1 MMRENWNKA
10 KIYVERI
17 FALFHNEKLQ
27 KGSRITYGVI
37 WNLVLIFIIIASIG
51 LAFAGGVGAGYF
63 ASLVKDEPVRTYAE
77 MKKDIT
83 DENQTTKLY
92 FANNVY
98 LGKMRTDLER
108 EEVSVDK
115 VSDYLKNGIIATEDE
130 YFYEHNGIVPKAL
143 LRAIFQE
150 LTNSSNQT
158 GGSTL
163 TQQII
168 KNQILTNEVSFD
180 RKAKEL
186 LLALRLEK
194 FFTKNQILDAYLNNT
209 TFGRNSTG
217 QNIAG
222 VQTAAKGIFGVDA
235 KDLNLPQSAF
245 IAGLPQSPFGYTP
258 FTNQGTVKKNLQP
271 GINRMK
277 TVLKRMHDNGYIT
290 DKEYKAALQYSIQK
304 DFISPQKNPREKYP
318 WLVDEIERR
327 AIDII
332 ATILAKKDGYS
343 EVNLQKNKALNEKYI
358 TLANR
363 NIRQNGY
370 KIHTTVMKDIY
381 DKMQKAKNEF
391 HGYGPINTVTYTDP
405 KTGEEKSRIEPV
417 QIGAMLIENRTGKI
431 LSFVGGRDFKLEQL
445 NHATQGKRPNGSTMK
460 PLLVYGPA
468 LELGKI
474 SPGSMIADTRF
485 SITSGGKKW
494 SPENYTIGKEYGLVT
509 ARQALAHSYNISA
522 AKAYLNIIAMR
533 PANYLKKMG
542 FTSLTDG
549 DYYNP
554 ALSLGGITNGVTV
567 EENVNAYATFAN
579 GGKFVDAYLID
590 KIVDK
595 NGKTVY
601 QHKTKPEQVFSPQ
614 TSYLTIDMM
623 RDVLGYG
630 TAASVK
636 GMLKFSADW
645 AGKTGTTQDWKDAW
659 FVATN
664 PNVTFGTWIGYDTPS
679 DLRDSNYPNYS
690 LRNLQIWSKLINAAY
705 DAKPSIVAP
714 KKYFSM
720 PSGIQRKSYC
730 AISGN
735 LPSQLCAD
743 AGLVKTDLFNIKF
756 APQKVD
762 NSLITGKYVTIKGRN
777 YLALDST
784 PAEFTGSG
792 FLFNP
797 DFIKVIGGNQIKD
810 LQKLIPNNPLWSK
823 VLVPDDKITDDGKPP
838 LPVKVTIKGHQIKW
852 NESPSTDV
860 VGYRVYS
867 KDGIHLASMKSGSN
881 LTYYSNNENVYVV
894 AVDVAGNESIH
905 SNFIQMKIEP
915 PKEHQKSGE
924 KTDENKKDEDN
935 VDINDGLNH

>member
-1 MMRENWNKA
+1 MMRERIHKIKIFFNK
-10 KIYVERI
+10 IL
-17 FALFHNEKLQ
+17 LFFQNEKLQ
-27 KGSRITYGVI
+27 KRTRITYGVF
-37 WNLVLIFIIIASIG
+37 WNLLLIFIIVGVIG
-51 LAFAGGVGAGYF
+51 FAFAGGIGAGYF
-63 ASLVKDEPVRTYAE
+63 ASLVKDEPIRTYAE
-77 MKKDIT
+77 MKKDIN

-108 EEVSVDK
+108 EEVSIDQ
-115 VSDYLKNGIIATEDE
+115 VSKYVKNGLIATEDE
-130 YFYEHNGIVPKAL
+130 YFYEHHGIVPKAL
-143 LRAIFQE
+143 FRAIFQE
-150 LTNSSNQT
+150 LTNSSSQT

-163 TQQII
+163 TQQVI

-180 RKAKEL
+180 RKAKEV

-194 FFTKNQILDAYLNNT
+194 FFSKDQILDAYLNDT
-209 TFGRNSTG
+209 TFGRNSSG
-217 QNIAG
+217 RNIAG
-222 VQTAAKGIFGVDA
+222 VQTAAKGIFGVNA

-258 FTNQGTVKKNLQP
+258 FTNQGTLKKNLQP

-277 TVLKRMHDNGYIT
+277 TVLKRMHDNGYIS
-290 DKEYKAALQYSIQK
+290 DKEYKDALQYDIKK
-304 DFISPQKNPREKYP
+304 DFISSQTSPREQYP

-327 AIDII
+327 ATDII

-343 EVNLQKNKALNEKYI
+343 DTDLQKDKTLNQKYE

-370 KIHTTVMKDIY
+370 KIHTTVIKQIY

-391 HGYGPINTVTYTDP
+391 RGYGPINTVTYTDP
-405 KTGEEKSRIEPV
+405 NTGKVKNRIEPV
-417 QIGAMLIENRTGKI
+417 QIGAMLIENSTGKI

-460 PLLVYGPA
+460 PLLVYGPS
-468 LELGKI
+468 LEQGKI
-474 SPGSMIADTRF
+474 SPGSMIADTKF
-485 SITSGGKKW
+485 SITSGGKEW

-509 ARQALAHSYNISA
+509 ARQALAYSYNISA
-522 AKAYLNIIAMR
+522 AKTYLNIINRR
-533 PANYLKKMG
+533 PANYLKQMG
-542 FTSLTDG
+542 FTSLTEG

-595 NGKTVY
+595 NGKTIY
-601 QHKTKPEQVFSPQ
+601 QHQAKPVQVFSKQ
-614 TSYLTIDMM
+614 TSYLAIDMM

-630 TAASVK
+630 TAASAK

-679 DLRDSNYPNYS
+679 DLRSSNYPNYS
-690 LRNLQIWSKLINAAY
+690 IRNLQIWSKLMNAAY
-705 DAKPSIVAP
+705 DAKPNLVAP
-714 KKYFSM
+714 KEHFSM
-720 PSGIQRKSYC
+720 PSGIERKSYC

-735 LPSQLCAD
+735 LPSKACSD
-743 AGLVKTDLFNIKF
+743 AGLVKSDLFNVKF
-756 APQKVD
+756 APTKVD
-762 NSLITGKYVTIKGRN
+762 NSLIEGKYVTIKGKN
-777 YLALDST
+777 YVALEST
-784 PAEFTGSG
+784 PFEFARSG
-792 FLFNP
+792 FILNP
-797 DFIKVIGGNQIKD
+797 DFIKEIGADQSKD
-810 LQKLIPNNPLWSK
+810 LRKLIPNNPLWSK
-823 VLVPDDKITDDGKPP
+823 ILIPDDKITDDGKPP
-838 LPVKVTIKGHQIKW
+838 LPVKVTTEGKHIKW
-852 NESPSTDV
+852 TESPSSDV

-867 KDGIHLASMKSGSN
+867 KDGKKLTSIKSGST
-881 LTYYSNNENVYVV
+881 LSYYSNNEKVFVV

-905 SNFIQMKIEP
+905 SNVIQIGIEP
-915 PKEHQKSGE
+915 PNDNQKP
-924 KTDENKKDEDN
+924 DENNNDDEN
-935 VDINDGLNH
+935 IDIINGLNH

>member
-1 MMRENWNKA
+1 MMKEKSKKV
-10 KIYVERI
+10 KILVEKI
-17 FALFHNEKLQ
+17 LSFFHNENLQ
-27 KGSRITYGVI
+27 RKSRITYGVI
-37 WNLVLIFIIIASIG
+37 WNLFLIIIIVASIG
-51 LAFAGGVGAGYF
+51 LSFAGGVGAGYF
-63 ASLVKDEPVRTYAE
+63 ASLVKDEPLRTYAE

-108 EEVSVDK
+108 EEVSIDQ
-115 VSDYLKNGIIATEDE
+115 VSDYLKNGLIATEDE
-130 YFYEHNGIVPKAL
+130 YFYEHHGIVPKAI
-143 LRAIFQE
+143 LRAVFQE
-150 LTNSSNQT
+150 LTNSSSQT

-163 TQQII
+163 TQQVI

-180 RKAKEL
+180 RKAKEV

-194 FFTKNQILDAYLNNT
+194 FFSKDQILDAYLNDT
-209 TFGRNSTG
+209 TFGRNSSG
-217 QNIAG
+217 RNIAG

-258 FTNQGTVKKNLQP
+258 FTNQGTLKKNLQP

-277 TVLKRMHDNGYIT
+277 IVLKRMHDNGYIA
-290 DKEYKAALQYSIQK
+290 DKEFKAALQYDIQK
-304 DFISPQKNPREKYP
+304 DFISPQKSPREKYP

-327 AIDII
+327 ATNII

-343 EVNLQKNKALNEKYI
+343 EEDLQKNKALNEKYE

-370 KIHTTVMKDIY
+370 QIHSTVIKDIY

-391 HGYGPINTVTYTDP
+391 HGYGPINTVTYTDS

-417 QIGAMLIENRTGKI
+417 QIGAMLIENSTGKI

-460 PLLVYGPA
+460 PLLVYGPS

-474 SPGSMIADTRF
+474 SPGSMIADTKF
-485 SITSGGKKW
+485 SIKSGGKEW

-522 AKAYLNIIAMR
+522 AKTYLDIINQR
-533 PANYLKKMG
+533 PANYLKQMG

-579 GGKFVDAYLID
+579 GGQFVDAYLID

-595 NGKTVY
+595 NGKTIY
-601 QHKTKPEQVFSPQ
+601 QHHPKPVQVFSPQ
-614 TSYLTIDMM
+614 TSYLAIDMM

-630 TAASVK
+630 TAASVR
-636 GMLKFSADW
+636 GMLKFSSDW

-679 DLRDSNYPNYS
+679 DLRASNYPNYS
-690 LRNLQIWSKLINAAY
+690 IRNLQIWSKLMNAAF

-714 KKYFSM
+714 KEHFNM
-720 PSGIQRKSYC
+720 PTGIEKKSYC

-735 LPSQLCAD
+735 LPSKACSD
-743 AGLVKTDLFNIKF
+743 AGLVKSDLFNVKY
-756 APQKVD
+756 APTKED
-762 NSLITGKYVTIKGRN
+762 NSLMEGKYVTMKGKN
-777 YLALDST
+777 YLALSST
-784 PAEFTGSG
+784 PSEFAKSG
-792 FLFNP
+792 FLLNP
-797 DFIKVIGGNQIKD
+797 DLIKEIGADQSKD
-810 LQKLIPNNPLWSK
+810 LRKLIPNNSLWSK
-823 VLVPDDKITDDGKPP
+823 ILIPDDKMSDDGNPP
-838 LPVKVTIKGHQIKW
+838 LPVKVTMKGNQITW
-852 NESPSTDV
+852 TESPSSDV
-860 VGYRVYS
+860 IGYRIYS
-867 KDGIHLASMKSGSN
+867 NDDKKLASIISGSN
-881 LTYYSNNENVYVV
+881 LSYYSNNGKVYVV

-905 SNFIQMKIEP
+905 SNVIQIGIEP
-915 PKEHQKSGE
+915 PKDEQKS
-924 KTDENKKDEDN
+924 DDNKKDDEN
-935 VDINDGLNH
+935 IDIINGLNH